1 MTRPPQPATTQGP
14 TYIQLRLPGWLKNKI
29 IQEAQ
34 QQNTT
39 LNTYIITAITA
50 AINNQHQTPQ
60 PPQAT
65 QPLPTTTHQIRAYIT
80 GQKLTGPCGKTDC
93 TAQTN
98 NYNTD
103 KHTQFCTTCGI
114 RIT

>member
-1 MTRPPQPATTQGP
+1 MRQPQPATTTGP
-14 TYIQLRLPGWLKNKI
+14 TYIQIRLPGPLKNKL

-34 QQNTT
+34 NQNTT
-39 LNTYIITAITA
+39 LNTYIITALTA
-50 AINNQHQTPQ
+50 AINNQHQIPQ

-65 QPLPTTTHQIRAYIT
+65 QPLPTTSDQIRAYIT
-80 GQKLTGPCGKTDC
+80 GQKLTGPCGKTNC

-98 NYNTD
+98 NHKTDRNT
-103 KHTQFCTTCGI
+103 TFCTTCGI